1 MIVIKYIVKSILLK
15 GGYVKKIMKKLL
27 CLMSFVM
34 LMFAVTP
41 FVIGQATGGVGV
53 VITPIDEG
61 PGIWSCADRV
71 IVDDPTNPGR
81 STTLGDLS
89 ERTNNYAFEGESIE
103 WTVLVM
109 DESGIAQVTSVEG
122 TLGTTQGIGNAIE
135 VGCTERL
142 AFDPDGDGT
151 VGDSCNAVLNGN
163 SLSATTFDSTTMR
176 YYDCILT
183 IETAASHAGENFLT
197 VEATSGANS
206 AIVAENEFWFLNPTV
221 GLTVTGGDLT
231 FADVRPGTVSY
242 SNTLVVENDAQ
253 DDSGVL
259 LDMFI
264 SGTDFFDGT
273 STGAVCPTSN
283 TLGLGNN
290 FAEAGDSNEATGLV
304 ADLDDVCSI
313 DLTSAGTGD
322 HFCYYASSG
331 AYSTENDIR
340 SDVEG
345 YVPIVFATA
354 FTSAFYNDAEIIGGN
369 ASIPSTLTSIGG
381 VSYYSGNVLSPGAE
395 IAMTFKLGLPEPC
408 VGTFDDGDIFFW
420 GEAI

>member
-1 MIVIKYIVKSILLK
+1 M
-15 GGYVKKIMKKLL
+15 KKIMKKLL
-27 CLMSFVM
+27 CVMTFVM

-41 FVIGQATGGVGV
+41 FVLGQASGSTGV

-61 PGIWSCADRV
+61 PSIWSCADRV

-89 ERTNNYAFEGESIE
+89 ERVNNYAFEGEQIE

-109 DESGIAQVTSVEG
+109 DESGIAQVDTVEG
-122 TLGTTQGIGNAIE
+122 TLGSTQGTGNAVE
-135 VGCTERL
+135 VACTEKL
-142 AFDPDGDGT
+142 GFDPDADST
-151 VGDSCNAVLNGN
+151 VGDSCNAILHGN
-163 SLSATTFDSTTMR
+163 SLSATTFDATTMR
-176 YYDCILT
+176 YYDCVLT
-183 IETAASHAGENFLT
+183 VETAVSHAGENFLT

-231 FADVRPGTVSY
+231 FSSVVPGTVSY
-242 SNTLVVENDAQ
+242 SNTLVVENDAE

-259 LDMFI
+259 MDMFV

-273 STGAVCPTSN
+273 SVGAVCPTSN

-290 FAEAGDSNEATGLV
+290 FAEAGDADEATGLV
-304 ADLDDVCSI
+304 VDLDDVCSL

-331 AYSTENDIR
+331 SYSTEDDIR
-340 SDVEG
+340 ADAEG
-345 YVPIVFATA
+345 YVPVVYG
-354 FTSAFYNDAEIIGGN
+354 TSFDPSFYNDAEIIGGN
-369 ASIPSTLTSIGG
+369 ASIASTLTSIGG
-381 VSYYSGNVLSPGAE
+381 VDYYSGNVLSPGAE

-408 VGTFDDGDIFFW
+408 VGTYDDGDIYFW